1 MRAPVLLQ
9 ALAPLIVWAELGVGR
24 GGEQRGKLPPRGV
37 TLDRARE
44 HQRGRL
50 WPRNLGASPHS
61 RDLGSSRESG
71 SGSPTRESEREK
83 PRRNTSTPFIR
94 QSLPPGKAVLR
105 VLNLN
110 FWGIGW
116 PLSSDKEVRIRAL
129 REELL
134 RGKYD
139 IVLLQARFGIGRITT
154 SLHQPCLSLATMRAS
169 TLAAPHSSFPL
180 AAPASPYCQGTL

>member
-1 MRAPVLLQ
+1 MRAPVLLQVDVNIFKISSMFTKVSSLVKSLFQ

-94 QSLPPGKAVLR
+94 QSLPPG
-105 VLNLN
+105 
-110 FWGIGW
+110 
-116 PLSSDKEVRIRAL
+116 E
-129 REELL
+129 
-134 RGKYD
+134 
-139 IVLLQARFGIGRITT
+139 Q
-154 SLHQPCLSLATMRAS
+154 
-169 TLAAPHSSFPL
+169 
-180 AAPASPYCQGTL
+180 